1 MEQLKELSKKY
12 TQDYA
17 LDDQTRT
24 RAEEL
29 YREFYI
35 RNSSKDPS
43 VSQIN
48 WSCTFVPVGKWQK
61 LRHSIPLLFLV
72 AFYYTA
78 FIMRENRH

>member
-48 WSCTFVPVGKWQK
+48 
-61 LRHSIPLLFLV
+61 
-72 AFYYTA
+72 
-78 FIMRENRH
+78 